1 MKICFLIPDGIGI
14 RNYLYSSIIPLIKEN
29 GEELAIWHSL
39 DSEVLEEVNKLHP
52 EFNVESFRFN
62 FYKEAPFPRF
72 LRDCIGYAR
81 LSVNA
86 QLVNNVTILD
96 NWLPKK
102 NIKGKISNAL
112 AKVLGSTFSN
122 LEKIQAVETIVA
134 AQYRKS
140 VAYQKYKEDLKRINP
155 DLLFCTHQREPNAG
169 IAMLAARDMGIKTIA
184 AIFSWDNLPKGR
196 LPMRADHFLVW
207 SDYMKQEMKLYF
219 PDIDQ
224 DTVHI
229 VGTPQF
235 DFYLNQDL
243 IQSRIDFAKEF
254 GLDEGKNWICFSG
267 DDSLT
272 SPHDPLYLKAI
283 AENLKDCKD
292 IQVLFRPVPVEGV
305 ERYQQ
310 VLDEYP
316 QVILM
321 KPSWKKGSAWN
332 KFFPYPKDISILVNL
347 ARHCATVLNVGST
360 MALDFSQF
368 DKPGLYLNYEI
379 APNHPWSIKRVYKFQ
394 HFKTLQGLTAV
405 GWINNPEEILPK
417 VLEAIHEPLKIAPDR
432 IQWRNRISYQEENNS
447 ASLRIANFFKNLN
460 PSNA

>member
-14 RNYLYSSIIPLIKEN
+14 RNYLYSSIIPLIQEN

-39 DSEVLEEVNKLHP
+39 DAEVLEEVNKLHS
-52 EFNVESFRFN
+52 ELSVESFKFN

-81 LSVNA
+81 LAVNA
-86 QLVNNVTILD
+86 QLVNNDTVLD
-96 NWLPKK
+96 NWLPKR

-112 AKVLGSTFSN
+112 AKLLGSTFSN
-122 LEKIQAVETIVA
+122 LEKIQAVETIVS

-140 VAYQKYKEDLKRINP
+140 GAYQKYAEDLKRIKP

-169 IAMLAARDMGIKTIA
+169 IAMLAARDMGIITIA
-184 AIFSWDNLPKGR
+184 SIFSWDNLPKGR
-196 LPMRADHFLVW
+196 LPMRANHFLVW

-219 PDIDQ
+219 PDIEQ
-224 DTVHI
+224 DSIHI

-235 DFYLNQDL
+235 DFYSNQEL
-243 IQSRIDFAKEF
+243 IQSRVDFAKEF
-254 GLDEGKNWICFSG
+254 GLDESKNWICFSG

-272 SPHDPLYLKAI
+272 SPHDPLYLKDI
-283 AENLKDCKD
+283 AEKLKDCKD
-292 IQVLFRPVPVEGV
+292 IQVLFRPVPVEGI

-310 VLDEYP
+310 VLDKYP
-316 QVILM
+316 QVKFM
-321 KPSWKKGSAWN
+321 KPSWKKGSSWN

-368 DKPGLYLNYEI
+368 DKPGLYLNYDI
-379 APNHPWSIKRVYKFQ
+379 VPNHPWSIKRVYKFQ
-394 HFKTLQGLTAV
+394 HFKTLEGITAV
-405 GWINNPEEILPK
+405 GWINDPEEILPK
-417 VLEAIHEPLKIAPDR
+417 VLEAIHEPSKIAPDR
-432 IQWRNRISYQEENNS
+432 IQWRKRISYQEENNS
-447 ASLRIANFFKNLN
+447 ASLRIANFLNSLN
-460 PSNA
+460 PSSA